1 MKSSLVL
8 AAVLGL
14 AATAS
19 ALPAAAAGN
28 VMVNRNGS
36 IWVRCYDCGV
46 VRSVETI
53 QTQTA
58 DHKVAGT
65 ILGGVVGGLLGH
77 QVGGG
82 RGKTLATVAGAV
94 GGGYAGNRLGQSHDN
109 VTYVVNVRMAGGNLT
124 RVQVKDA
131 ANIRQGDVVRVDG
144 NGNVAVV
151 GHQ

>member
-19 ALPAAAAGN
+19 ALPAAASGD

-53 QTQTA
+53 QTQSA

-65 ILGGVVGGLLGH
+65 ILGGVVGGLLGNQIGH
-77 QVGGG
+77 G
-82 RGKTLATVAGAV
+82 RGNTLATVAGAV
-94 GGGYAGNRLGQSHDN
+94 GGGYAGNRLGQSRDN
-109 VTYVVNVRMAGGNLT
+109 VSYVINVRMA
-124 RVQVKDA
+124 
-131 ANIRQGDVVRVDG
+131 DG
-144 NGNVAVV
+144 SL
-151 GHQ
+151 

>member
-14 AATAS
+14 AFATS
-19 ALPAAAAGN
+19 ALPAAASGN

-53 QTQTA
+53 QTQSA
-58 DHKVAGT
+58 NHKVAGT
-65 ILGGVVGGLLGH
+65 IIGGVVGGLLGH

-109 VTYVVNVRMAGGNLT
+109 VSYVINVRMADGNLT